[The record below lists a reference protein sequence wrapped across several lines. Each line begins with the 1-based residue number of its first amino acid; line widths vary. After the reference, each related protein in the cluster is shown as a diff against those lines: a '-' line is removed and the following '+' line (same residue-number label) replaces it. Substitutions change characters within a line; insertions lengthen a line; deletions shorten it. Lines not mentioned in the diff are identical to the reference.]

1 MMSTFTDFLKNKKK
15 FVVQEQGVIGPF
27 IDGALEGSG
36 VNNKMR
42 DAGKAVGKG
51 AKDTVVG
58 VGSAIGK
65 GVKDGQ
71 GIKDTAIGVRD
82 AIGQGVKDTATGV
95 GRAIFGQNAGDDPRD
110 IKRKYLDLQT
120 ALVNYSDAIK
130 NSPSLKNT
138 KQGQEISDSIQKAL
152 QEIEN
157 SISATHNM
165 YQESEKRIQPLNP
178 NLPIPQRGF
187 IRPE

>member
-1 MMSTFTDFLKNKKK
+1 MSKFTDFLKNKKK
-15 FVVQEQGVIGPF
+15 FVVQEQGVIGGPF
-27 IDGALEGSG
+27 VDGALEGLG

-42 DAGKAVGKG
+42 DAGKALGQG

-65 GVKDGQ
+65 GIKDGQ
-71 GIKDTAIGVRD
+71 GVKGAAIGAMD
-82 AIGQGVKDTATGV
+82 AIGQGAKDTVTGL
-95 GRAIFGQNAGDDPRD
+95 GRAIFGQNAGDDPKD
-110 IKRKYLDLQT
+110 IRRKYLELQT
-120 ALVNYSDAIK
+120 ALINYSDAIK
-130 NSPSLKNT
+130 NSPSLKQT

-165 YQESEKRIQPLNP
+165 YQQSEKRIRPLNP
-178 NLPIPQRGF
+178 NLPIPERGF